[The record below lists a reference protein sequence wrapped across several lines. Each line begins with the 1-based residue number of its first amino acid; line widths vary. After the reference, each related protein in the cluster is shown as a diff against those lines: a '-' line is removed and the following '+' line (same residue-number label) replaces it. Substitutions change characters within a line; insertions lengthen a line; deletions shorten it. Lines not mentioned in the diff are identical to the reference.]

1 MRKMHKKINIVLIFM
16 LMSVFAALDA
26 GYALRPPSQFNEQK
40 PRQNHFE
47 YIMKR
52 LTSDRFSIIDDD
64 RNHAAEK
71 ILKRFAEGYLP
82 DIMPYQIQGIAEK
95 VP

>member
-1 MRKMHKKINIVLIFM
+1 MHKKMKIVLI
-16 LMSVFAALDA
+16 LILIAVFAALDA

-40 PRQNHFE
+40 SSQDRFK
-47 YIMKR
+47 YIIGR

-71 ILKRFAEGYLP
+71 ILRRFAEGYLP